1 MRNRV
6 RRYLVLLVGLSL
18 ALLGTEASWAQRKM
32 AAEPVSGKAL
42 GLKSAP
48 VTIEVFSDFQC
59 PACGAF
65 YEQTL
70 RPVIDNY
77 VASGKVYLVHRD
89 FPLEQVHKYARQ
101 AARYANAAARIGKF
115 EKVEEALYARR
126 PVWEVHG
133 NLEPVVASVLT
144 PVEMKR
150 LHQLLQNGNL
160 DAAIDQDIQAGRQ
173 VPVRQTPTVI
183 VTHRG
188 QSYPLPA
195 GGVSYSLLRQFLDD
209 LLRQ

>member
-1 MRNRV
+1 MSKID
-6 RRYLVLLVGLSL
+6 RRHLVMLFGLSL
-18 ALLGTEASWAQRKM
+18 ALLGAEAAWAQRP
-32 AAEPVSGKAL
+32 ADPASGKAL

-48 VTIEVFSDFQC
+48 ITIEVFSDFQC
-59 PACGAF
+59 PACRAF

-89 FPLEQVHKYARQ
+89 FPLEQIHKYARQ

-115 EKVEEALYARR
+115 EKVEDALYSRQSIWSAD
-126 PVWEVHG
+126 G
-133 NLEPVVASVLT
+133 NLEPVVAGVLT
-144 PVEMKR
+144 PAEMKR
-150 LHQLLQNGNL
+150 VHQLLQNGNL

-173 VPVRQTPTVI
+173 VPVRQTPTMI

-188 QSYPLPA
+188 KSYPLPP
-195 GGVSYSLLRQFLDD
+195 GGVNYSLLRPWLDD
-209 LLRQ
+209 LLR